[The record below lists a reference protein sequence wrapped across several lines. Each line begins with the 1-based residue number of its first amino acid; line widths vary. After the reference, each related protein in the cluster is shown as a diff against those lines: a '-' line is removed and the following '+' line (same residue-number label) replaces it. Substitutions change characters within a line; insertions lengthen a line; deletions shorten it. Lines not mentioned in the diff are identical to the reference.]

1 MPKLKLLREAY
12 KPKESEIRKE
22 IMDYLWYIKK
32 IDSWLTHAGQIIPV
46 NDGIPD
52 IMGMFPGSG
61 RTLGIEVKRPGEVPT
76 QKQIEWLERIRR
88 SNGVAFVAYSVE
100 DVESQ
105 LEIVRVDKKTIT

>member
-32 IDSWLTHAGQIIPV
+32 IDSRLTHAGQIIPV

-52 IMGMFPGSG
+52 IMGMFPGNG
-61 RTLGIEVKRPGEVPT
+61 RTLGIEVKRPGEAPT
-76 QKQIEWLERIRR
+76 KSKSSGWRGSGDPTASPLLPIRLR
-88 SNGVAFVAYSVE
+88 
-100 DVESQ
+100 
-105 LEIVRVDKKTIT
+105 T